1 MALIPQELEL
11 GLALLLGSSIYL
23 NQVRCTLL
31 YGIKPHFPVNT
42 ALIAAGAL
50 ALSNLERVVIDSSH
64 IDQKKRGIFDMRETL
79 EPLMA
84 LLNQSDLKTRYGNG
98 SGNVRLLLY

>member
-1 MALIPQELEL
+1 M
-11 GLALLLGSSIYL
+11 
-23 NQVRCTLL
+23 
-31 YGIKPHFPVNT
+31 
-42 ALIAAGAL
+42 
-50 ALSNLERVVIDSSH
+50 IDSSH

-84 LLNQSDLKTRYGNG
+84 LLNQSDLKTRYGYG